1 MDSAY
6 DATQVPASHHN
17 LTICWSSIS
26 FSFMLINTDNKK
38 VIRQSCA
45 MIPTMFG
52 EFQLCVY
59 RIALKDGHVLGEC
72 PEGGPAYGTE
82 IRTLSC
88 GNIEGAENLMVR
100 VHSECFTG
108 DVLGSLRCDC
118 GDQLKK
124 AMQMIATEGRGM
136 IIYMPQEGRGIGLNE
151 KLKAYNLQDS
161 GYDTVEANLKLG
173 HGADMRDYSAAA
185 LILEDMGVRS
195 LKLLT
200 NNPAKIDDLL
210 HYGIKVNG
218 RIPVI
223 CAVNP
228 YNEGYLRTK
237 QMKMN
242 HIFKNFT
249 NSNPGKLDTKPFVTL
264 TYAQS
269 LDGAL
274 AGGDGSRLLLSGK
287 QSTEM
292 THKLRANHQAILVG
306 IGTVL
311 ADNPQLTVRFVAGA
325 NPQPVVLDSTLR
337 IPLDSYLVSKHPL
350 KVWVVCGEDAPVDR
364 ELALTA
370 LGHKVFRLHG
380 NKNGNLDL
388 GKVCA
393 LLSSHGIE
401 TLMVEGGLEI
411 INSFLEANLVDRVVI
426 TISPR
431 YTGGRKLE
439 SGKRVLPDLTDV
451 SNLQFGEDI
460 VVEGYVNKHA
470 QRQAVLH

>member
-1 MDSAY
+1 
-6 DATQVPASHHN
+6 
-17 LTICWSSIS
+17 
-26 FSFMLINTDNKK
+26 MLINTDNKK

-59 RIALKDGHVLGEC
+59 RIALEDGYVIGDC

-88 GNIEGAENLMVR
+88 GSIQGTEELMVR

-161 GYDTVEANLKLG
+161 GFDTVEANLKLG

-185 LILEDMGVRS
+185 LILEDMQVPSIR
-195 LKLLT
+195 LLT
-200 NNPAKIDDLL
+200 NNPAKIDDLRR
-210 HYGIKVNG
+210 YGVKVNG
-218 RIPVI
+218 RMPVI

-228 YNEGYLRTK
+228 YNEAYLRTK

-242 HIFKNFT
+242 HIFKNT
-249 NSNPGKLDTKPFVTL
+249 DNARYKSHREKPFVTL

-274 AGGDGSRLLLSGK
+274 AGGDGSRLILSGR
-287 QSTEM
+287 QSMEM

-311 ADNPQLTVRFVAGA
+311 ADDPQLTVRLVAGT
-325 NPQPVVLDSTLR
+325 NPQPVVLDSLLR
-337 IPLDSYLVSKHPL
+337 IPLESYLIAKHPL
-350 KVWVVCGEDAPVDR
+350 KAWIMCSKAAPVER
-364 ELALTA
+364 EKALVER
-370 LGHKVFRLHG
+370 GHKVYRLG
-380 NKNGNLDL
+380 NSGAKLDL
-388 GKVCA
+388 EEACSVLTDNGV
-393 LLSSHGIE
+393 E
-401 TLMVEGGLEI
+401 TLMVEGGMEI
-411 INSFLEANLVDRVVI
+411 INKFLEANLVDRVVI

-431 YTGGRKLE
+431 YTGGRKLD
-439 SGKRVLPDLTDV
+439 SGMRILPDLIDV
-451 SNLQFGEDI
+451 SNLQLGDDI
-460 VVEGYVNKHA
+460 VVEGYVKKND